1 MAGPA
6 KLASVTSGE
15 LAGAR
20 PRGVTARRPVWRT
33 RSVQVNAARIAVAAA
48 ILLAWEFAV
57 EGQNEVFFSKPSLV
71 AQKLVELFAQG
82 KIWQHIQIT
91 VTEIFFGYL
100 IGAAFGLVVG
110 ALLGRSKALSDVFQ
124 PFILMFYS
132 IPKIALA
139 PLFII
144 WLGLGINS
152 KIAVVVLSAFFLV
165 FVNTYSGMLSINE
178 ELVNL
183 ARIMGASR
191 WQVTRR
197 VIAPAASPY
206 IMLGLKTAVPYAVIG
221 AILGE
226 FIGSNKGLGYF
237 ILYAGQTFDSASLFA
252 GIIILV
258 SIVFIA
264 NQLLTRLE
272 GRVLRWQPS
281 SQAVHVEV

>member
-1 MAGPA
+1 MARPA
-6 KLASVTSGE
+6 KLASATTGD

-20 PRGVTARRPVWRT
+20 PRASAARPPWRS
-33 RSVQVNAARIAVAAA
+33 RSVQVNLARVAVGAA
-48 ILLAWEFAV
+48 ILLAWEFGV
-57 EGQNEVFFSKPSLV
+57 QGQHEVFFSKPSLV

-100 IGAAFGLVVG
+100 IGAALGLVVG

-124 PFILMFYS
+124 PYILMFYS

-183 ARIMGASR
+183 
-191 WQVTRR
+191 
-197 VIAPAASPY
+197 
-206 IMLGLKTAVPYAVIG
+206 
-221 AILGE
+221 
-226 FIGSNKGLGYF
+226 
-237 ILYAGQTFDSASLFA
+237 
-252 GIIILV
+252 
-258 SIVFIA
+258 
-264 NQLLTRLE
+264 
-272 GRVLRWQPS
+272 
-281 SQAVHVEV
+281 

>member
-1 MAGPA
+1 MARPA

-20 PRGVTARRPVWRT
+20 PRSGAARRPFWRA
-33 RSVQVNAARIAVAAA
+33 RSVQVNAARIVVGAA

-57 EGQNEVFFSKPSLV
+57 EGQNEVFFSKPTLV
-71 AQKLVELFAQG
+71 AQKLAELFAQG

-91 VTEIFFGYL
+91 VTEIVVGYA
-100 IGAAFGLVVG
+100 IGAAIGLVVG
-110 ALLGRSKALSDVFQ
+110 ALLGRSKALSDIFQ
-124 PFILMFYS
+124 PYILMFYS

>member
-1 MAGPA
+1 MAQPA
-6 KLASVTSGE
+6 KLAGVTSGE

-20 PRGVTARRPVWRT
+20 ARTSTARPAWRS
-33 RSVQVNAARIAVAAA
+33 RAVQVNLARIAVGAV
-48 ILLAWEFAV
+48 ILLAWELAV
-57 EGQNEVFFSKPSLV
+57 QGQNEAFFSKPSLV

-100 IGAAFGLVVG
+100 IGAALGLVVG
-110 ALLGRSKALSDVFQ
+110 ALLGRSKALSDIFQ
-124 PFILMFYS
+124 PYILMFYS

-191 WQVTRR
+191 WQITRR

-258 SIVFIA
+258 SIVFLA
-264 NQLLTRLE
+264 NQVLSRVE
-272 GRVLRWQPS
+272 ARVLRWLPS
-281 SQAVHVEV
+281 SQAVQVEV

>member
-1 MAGPA
+1 MARPA
-6 KLASVTSGE
+6 KLAGVTSGE
-15 LAGAR
+15 LAGERTRAS
-20 PRGVTARRPVWRT
+20 TAQPVWRS
-33 RSVQVNAARIAVAAA
+33 RAVQVNVARFAVAAA

-57 EGQNEVFFSKPSLV
+57 AGQNEVFFSKPSLV

-91 VTEIFFGYL
+91 VTEIFFGYV
-100 IGAAFGLVVG
+100 IGAALGLVVG
-110 ALLGRSKALSDVFQ
+110 TVLGRSRWLSDVFQ

-191 WQVTRR
+191 WQVARR
-197 VIAPAASPY
+197 VIIPAASPH

-258 SIVFIA
+258 TIVFLT
-264 NQLLTRLE
+264 NQALSRLE
-272 GRVLRWQPS
+272 ARVLRWQPS